1 MNRMQH
7 AAAIAATTL
16 WALAVGGCSTTEATN
31 PNGSAPTPAG
41 PRIES
46 PAAPLSKLTNMGR
59 HCFGS
64 AADVAAA
71 AARIAADTER
81 QVRSVV
87 DARRIADAGGPL
99 PPVGFDTIFVV
110 SDPDADNCVEVKE
123 SRYVP
128 PPAR

>member
-1 MNRMQH
+1 MNRTQL
-7 AAAIAATTL
+7 AAAIAAI
-16 WALAVGGCSTTEATN
+16 ALCVLAAGGCSTPESASTN
-31 PNGSAPTPAG
+31 GAAPAG
-41 PRIES
+41 PSIES
-46 PAAPLSKLTNMGR
+46 PAAPLSKLTAMGR

-81 QVRSVV
+81 QARSIV

-99 PPVGFDTIFVV
+99 PPFGFDTIFVV
-110 SDPDADNCVEVKE
+110 SDPDADHCVEVTE
-123 SRYVP
+123 SRYIP

>member
-1 MNRMQH
+1 MNRTQH

-16 WALAVGGCSTTEATN
+16 CTLAVGGCSTTEPAN
-31 PNGSAPTPAG
+31 AQGSTPAG
-41 PRIES
+41 PSIES
-46 PAAPLSKLTNMGR
+46 PAAPLSKLTAIGR

-81 QVRSVV
+81 QARQIV

-99 PPVGFDTIFVV
+99 PQVGFDTIFVV
-110 SDPDADNCVEVKE
+110 SDPDTDHCVEVTE
-123 SRYVP
+123 TRYIP